1 VGTDELDK
9 VPEMPKAYP
18 EFSQFCE
25 LPAWGFYIRHAE
37 GITFK
42 TVKISA
48 AESDYRPAIV
58 LDDVDGASFQKV
70 TATVSNRK
78 AKFFVAKNCK
88 NIKK

>member
-1 VGTDELDK
+1 
-9 VPEMPKAYP
+9 M
-18 EFSQFCE
+18 
-25 LPAWGFYIRHAE
+25 GFYVRHAE

-42 TVKISA
+42 NVKISA

-70 TATVSNRK
+70 TATAPKLK

>member
-1 VGTDELDK
+1 
-9 VPEMPKAYP
+9 M
-18 EFSQFCE
+18 
-25 LPAWGFYIRHAE
+25 
-37 GITFK
+37 
-42 TVKISA
+42 KISA

-70 TATVSNRK
+70 TATAPKLK